1 MRKIIAVL
9 LCSLLILMSVSSAVA
24 EYTTLRSVQEYIYNM
39 PTGAMNEIP
48 VTLTGTIDRIEYA
61 YQSNHFNFFILVDEE
76 KAVNSIAERGPG
88 FIAHVRIHD
97 PYIQFERGQQITV
110 SGRLNP
116 QYSSFITPYVIVNAI
131 NGSEE
136 Y

>member
-9 LCSLLILMSVSSAVA
+9 LCSLLILMSVSAVA
-24 EYTTLRSVQEYIYNM
+24 EYNTLRAVQEYIFST
-39 PTGAMNEIP
+39 PTGAMKEIP
-48 VTLTGTIDRIEYA
+48 ITLTGTIDRIEYA

-76 KAVNSIAERGPG
+76 KAVDSIAERGPG